1 MKKIVPLSFLL
12 LLVTLFQFCTK
23 NDSLDVSTEPVI
35 TTTPVMTLTTY
46 NYLDTYPEH
55 IQVAL
60 ANSDNTPATNPIT
73 NEGANLGR
81 VLFYDKQLSRNGT
94 TSCGSCHQQKN
105 SFSDSVVLSRG
116 LDGGVTTRHS
126 MALLNMRFYKSGKMF
141 WDDRAATLEK
151 QALQPIQNHVEM
163 DMTLELLEAKVKS
176 LTYYPSLFQKAFGT
190 SLIDSVLIAKALSQ
204 FQRSIVTYQSKYD
217 RVKRGLEIFT
227 AAEAAGEQLFLTV
240 PANRTCA
247 SCHTPPMFI
256 TSSPSAPFGL
266 DDTNDLGINNR
277 GNFKSGSLRNI
288 SIRSNLFHN
297 GSVAN
302 VQEMLTAG
310 NPGSGK
316 QPIPSHFLRTADIPN
331 MLAFLNTLTDKTILT
346 EAKFSDPFALK

>member
-1 MKKIVPLSFLL
+1 MKKIVTLSSLL

-35 TTTPVMTLTTY
+35 TTTPVMTFTTY
-46 NYLDTYPEH
+46 NYLDTYPAH

-141 WDDRAATLEK
+141 WDERAATLEK

-176 LTYYPSLFQKAFGT
+176 LTYYPFLFQKAFGT
-190 SLIDSVLIAKALSQ
+190 GLIDSVLIAKALSQ

-217 RVKRGLEIFT
+217 RVKQGLEIFT

>member
-1 MKKIVPLSFLL
+1 MKKIVTLSSLL

-23 NDSLDVSTEPVI
+23 NDSLDVSTKPVI
-35 TTTPVMTLTTY
+35 TTTPVMTFTTY
-46 NYLDTYPEH
+46 NYLDTYPAH
-55 IQVAL
+55 IQAAL
-60 ANSDNTPATNPIT
+60 ASSDNTPATNPIT

-141 WDDRAATLEK
+141 WDERAATLEK

-217 RVKRGLEIFT
+217 RVKQGLEIFT